1 MEVDVIGWNNLRQS
15 STWLTMA
22 TGSLDYSGDPS
33 NLNNQTLTGSP
44 ADPPEDDGS
53 NTIAI
58 GGSGG
63 GGMIENYSL
72 TETILISAALLF
84 IIVGTVVG
92 NILVCVAVCLVR
104 RLRRPCNYLLVSLAV
119 SDLCV
124 ALLVMPMA
132 LVYEVLGTWP
142 FGASACDTWVA
153 FDVLSCTASI
163 LNLCMISVDRYWA
176 ITRPLDYGVKR
187 TPARMISCVA
197 LVWISSACISLPPLL
212 VLGNEHGPSAAPHP
226 SPTTTTSSILSSNNN
241 NSQTSPITLSSN
253 GPLANFIELATAAAG
268 QDYQCQVC
276 QEFGYQ
282 IYATLG
288 SFYIPLAVMAAV
300 YYQIFQAAK
309 RIVDEEK
316 KAQSHLLM
324 TRTNSCAKQKAAAA
338 VGGAGQP
345 LQPVQSSLL
354 VHPLHQPSLCT
365 SAAMVVVRRHS
376 DRRNSSMDSTD
387 HSWVGN
393 HCNGVGRPT
402 TWPPNH
408 DVCISSSSAS
418 SCASLMGAMR
428 NESKL
433 QSQAKEKEK
442 IQEKVQTSGAA
453 HPLSRL
459 DQVNNMSLLDIPRS
473 VSNNC
478 PRRRYSSSAAST
490 AEIHV
495 YDDDDP
501 EGSNRRSRNPSVGN
515 AQLSGAPDL
524 SSTQSTGAAAALH
537 VPSAVPA
544 APHRNRQSIRTPPHQ
559 ENQLQRRGS
568 RNRLRFA
575 LNKERKAST
584 TLGIIMSAFTLC
596 WFPFFVLALVRPF
609 MSHQTAS
616 LVIPRWLSSLFLWLG
631 YANSF
636 LNPVI
641 YATTNKDFRLPF
653 REILC
658 LRCKSLNSVM
668 REDFYQSQYGN
679 EANKTALALA
689 GGATQLS
696 ATAFL

>member
-1 MEVDVIGWNNLRQS
+1 
-15 STWLTMA
+15 MA
-22 TGSLDYSGDPS
+22 AGSLDYSGDPS

-44 ADPPEDDGS
+44 ADPLEEDGS

-58 GGSGG
+58 GGSGGGG

-104 RLRRPCNYLLVSLAV
+104 RLRSPCNYLLVSLAV

-142 FGASACDTWVA
+142 FGASACDTRVA
-153 FDVLSCTASI
+153 FDVLSCTPCASI

-212 VLGNEHGPSAAPHP
+212 VLGNEHGPSAASHP
-226 SPTTTTSSILSSNNN
+226 PTTTSSSIQPSNNN
-241 NSQTSPITLSSN
+241 NSKTSPMTMSSN
-253 GPLANFIELATAAAG
+253 GPLANFIELDTAAAG

-288 SFYIPLAVMAAV
+288 SFYIPLAIMAAV

-324 TRTNSCAKQKAAAA
+324 TRTNSCAKQKVAAAT

-354 VHPLHQPSLCT
+354 VHPLHQPSLYT
-365 SAAMVVVRRHS
+365 NTAMIIVRRHS
-376 DRRNSSMDSTD
+376 DRRNSLMDSTD

-393 HCNGVGRPT
+393 HCNGVSRPT

-418 SCASLMGAMR
+418 SCASLMGTVR

-433 QSQAKEKEK
+433 QNQAKEKGK
-442 IQEKVQTSGAA
+442 IQEKVQTSGAL

-478 PRRRYSSSAAST
+478 PHRRYSSSAAST

-495 YDDDDP
+495 YDDDDQ

-524 SSTQSTGAAAALH
+524 SSHPVNRSRCCSPCSLGSASGLSPESPEHPHSHPTGEST
-537 VPSAVPA
+537 PA
-544 APHRNRQSIRTPPHQ
+544 ARKSQPIAFRTQQGAQGGPPVDGQNSESRSEAFLKITPEQMEPLHKN
-559 ENQLQRRGS
+559 ESSSTSNQTRR
-568 RNRLRFA
+568 
-575 LNKERKAST
+575 
-584 TLGIIMSAFTLC
+584 
-596 WFPFFVLALVRPF
+596 
-609 MSHQTAS
+609 
-616 LVIPRWLSSLFLWLG
+616 
-631 YANSF
+631 
-636 LNPVI
+636 
-641 YATTNKDFRLPF
+641 RLPTGD
-653 REILC
+653 RLTQTCVNKAGCPVKTGNWKKMVEDWRSVGIL
-658 LRCKSLNSVM
+658 
-668 REDFYQSQYGN
+668 G
-679 EANKTALALA
+679 
-689 GGATQLS
+689 GGAREMVLPPGTERCH
-696 ATAFL
+696 

>member
-1 MEVDVIGWNNLRQS
+1 LS
-15 STWLTMA
+15 
-22 TGSLDYSGDPS
+22 
-33 NLNNQTLTGSP
+33 
-44 ADPPEDDGS
+44 
-53 NTIAI
+53 
-58 GGSGG
+58 
-63 GGMIENYSL
+63 
-72 TETILISAALLF
+72 TILISAALLF

-226 SPTTTTSSILSSNNN
+226 PPTTTSSSSILPSNNN
-241 NSQTSPITLSSN
+241 
-253 GPLANFIELATAAAG
+253 
-268 QDYQCQVC
+268 DQCQVC

-338 VGGAGQP
+338 AAAASVGGAGQP
-345 LQPVQSSLL
+345 
-354 VHPLHQPSLCT
+354 VHR
-365 SAAMVVVRRHS
+365 V
-376 DRRNSSMDSTD
+376 
-387 HSWVGN
+387 
-393 HCNGVGRPT
+393 
-402 TWPPNH
+402 
-408 DVCISSSSAS
+408 
-418 SCASLMGAMR
+418 
-428 NESKL
+428 
-433 QSQAKEKEK
+433 
-442 IQEKVQTSGAA
+442 
-453 HPLSRL
+453 
-459 DQVNNMSLLDIPRS
+459 
-473 VSNNC
+473 
-478 PRRRYSSSAAST
+478 
-490 AEIHV
+490 
-495 YDDDDP
+495 
-501 EGSNRRSRNPSVGN
+501 
-515 AQLSGAPDL
+515 
-524 SSTQSTGAAAALH
+524 
-537 VPSAVPA
+537 
-544 APHRNRQSIRTPPHQ
+544 
-559 ENQLQRRGS
+559 
-568 RNRLRFA
+568 RLRFA

-679 EANKTALALA
+679 
-689 GGATQLS
+689 
-696 ATAFL
+696 